1 MEKIASIGIIN
12 EKFAEENKD
21 TQGLLGF
28 NACGTGAYSMAE
40 AVPDVSVT
48 LEAYTGYWGGEPSIK
63 TLHFELI
70 TDDTTSITA
79 FEAGELD
86 VMGVPSANWEEIVSN
101 DAFAT
106 SARPSN
112 HVVYLIFNPEKAKEL
127 LAQAGYP
134 DGLDIGSIKTLGG
147 SYFEK
152 VVQVVQ
158 AELAEVGITCTIESM
173 DGNSL
178 VNDCITGNFTMADM
192 GQNLS
197 LDYDFLK
204 TYFNEEYIDGL
215 NMARY
220 SDSTIQD
227 LFEKGASTTDKEE
240 RLAIYKEIED
250 LTQEVCAYVPL
261 YNLQTTTAW
270 NKDLNYTPSITGVLY
285 KDFSWK

>member
-1 MEKIASIGIIN
+1 MTYEY
-12 EKFAEENKD
+12 D
-21 TQGLLGF
+21 
-28 NACGTGAYSMAE
+28 
-40 AVPDVSVT
+40 
-48 LEAYTGYWGGEPSIK
+48 
-63 TLHFELI
+63 
-70 TDDTTSITA
+70 
-79 FEAGELD
+79 
-86 VMGVPSANWEEIVSN
+86 
-101 DAFAT
+101 
-106 SARPSN
+106 
-112 HVVYLIFNPEKAKEL
+112 PEKAKEL